1 MAERA
6 VRSTKMQDDVIKYED
21 NYFTMAKVE
30 QDNDYADVFG
40 MTRKTNPEYIDY
52 SKIARYSVPYES
64 FIKNPNLSFKTSH
77 VTMSS
82 VNNFMKGV
90 VLLLANASL
99 FVPIA
104 QIGGNKT
111 KKNKAKKKINNNN

>member
-21 NYFTMAKVE
+21 DYFTMAKVE
-30 QDNDYADVFG
+30 EDNNYADVFG

-64 FIKNPNLSFKTSH
+64 FIKNPNISFKTSH
-77 VTMSS
+77 ITMNS